1 MTRQKSNI
9 TNNAMR
15 LAFCFVF
22 YSLFPS
28 AVNAMICGPGY
39 YAFTENG
46 SDCQV
51 CPPGTYSELPGAEF
65 CILCLDTIYG
75 GEGANSA
82 ELWNGDLYCIHLG
95 SINDDFLASN
105 SGDAT
110 EPSVSISPSSIQI
123 VVEAPSV
130 VPSLEPSFGPASRPS
145 ISPSTMPSTSITS
158 ITPTTF
164 SSFQNDGGV
173 TTDEFQSLVL
183 CNDQEIETD
192 CFELY
197 GQLKNCPEQHEMIWY
212 PILAILFLIILITFL
227 EFIIP
232 NCFVNHI
239 WWGIEYLQML
249 YFIEISSVSLSPAAT
264 FFFGKMLPIFAI
276 DFNVSF
282 SLQCIMPQNW
292 PQKEAADQ
300 LLFLSLPIIF
310 LIISTFISKASSNW
324 IIREK
329 SISRWMA
336 ALLYVGYLKLTLSSL
351 EAIRLPTSW
360 SADILSMWA
369 NSDSFYSTLAGVA
382 GLLFYG
388 LVFPIWFLQGILR
401 HKMLTQALAEADEG
415 QDKEDDER
423 QLRNPTRKKHTMRKN
438 QIFMTLGIFPIN
450 LRQTAWWWPGILM
463 LRKFLLAI
471 FWFCLP
477 GMQSLFLVIFLLVNL
492 LSVIIQQYFEPLGNE
507 SSIGRKKI
515 WHSIATVDTVLNVC
529 LTAVVG
535 IAFFFSWP
543 VDTDVNMRS
552 LFQKRT
558 EDSLI
563 LSVVSASTLF
573 LAVTIG
579 VCCTRPEPCFRN
591 LVSQI
596 IIDKNNNDTKA
607 VRTETNF
614 VSGESSDE
622 IPIAPTITESFSSH
636 NSEQEIEFFA
646 AGKDSAW
653 SRQGTNATPT
663 DEEFSAESEPQTM
676 DYASYDSSPYLIP
689 QENEKVGRADYES
702 KSTSSRSWPDID
714 RCDSTI
720 ATNED
725 YCDAGD
731 MEDDAKTLYEEV
743 WVDEETG
750 EEIIDPEQGNWMDA
764 ETGLPAVHS
773 NDLDKQNTENSIE
786 SK

>member
-1 MTRQKSNI
+1 M
-9 TNNAMR
+9 
-15 LAFCFVF
+15 
-22 YSLFPS
+22 
-28 AVNAMICGPGY
+28 NAMICEPGY

-51 CPPGTYSELPGAEF
+51 CPPGTYSEIPGAEF
-65 CILCLDTIYG
+65 CMLCLDTIYG

-110 EPSVSISPSSIQI
+110 EGSVSISPSSIQI
-123 VVEAPSV
+123 ALEAPSA
-130 VPSLEPSFGPASRPS
+130 VPSLEPSFGPSVRPS
-145 ISPSTMPSTSITS
+145 ISPSTMPSTSMTS

-164 SSFQNDGGV
+164 SSFQNDGDV

-183 CNDQEIETD
+183 CNDQEIESD
-192 CFELY
+192 CFELH
-197 GQLKNCPEQHEMIWY
+197 GQFKSCPEQHEMIWY
-212 PILAILFLIILITFL
+212 PTLVIIFLIIVIAFL
-227 EFIIP
+227 EFMIP

-249 YFIEISSVSLSPAAT
+249 YFVAISSVSLSPAAG
-264 FFFGKMLPIFAI
+264 FFFGKVLPIFAL
-276 DFNVSF
+276 DFNASF

-292 PQKEAADQ
+292 PQQEAADQ

-310 LIISTFISKASSNW
+310 LIISTFISKASSNR
-324 IIREK
+324 IIREE
-329 SISRWMA
+329 SISRWMT
-336 ALLYVGYLKLTLSSL
+336 ALLYVGYLKLVLSSL
-351 EAIRLPTSW
+351 EAIKLSTSW
-360 SADILSMWA
+360 SADALSMWV

-388 LVFPIWFLQGILR
+388 LVFPVWFLQGILR

-415 QDKEDDER
+415 QDKENDER
-423 QLRNPTRKKHTMRKN
+423 QLRNPRKKKHTIRKN

-450 LRQTAWWWPGILM
+450 LRQTAWWWPGILI

-477 GMQSLFLVIFLLVNL
+477 GMQSLFLVIFLFFHL

-507 SSIGRKKI
+507 SSIGSKKS

-535 IAFFFSWP
+535 IAFFFSSP
-543 VDTDVNMRS
+543 VDADVSTRS
-552 LFQKRT
+552 LFQNRM

-579 VCCTRPEPCFRN
+579 VYCTRPEPCFRS

-596 IIDKNNNDTKA
+596 IAGENNNDTKA
-607 VRTETNF
+607 VRTEIRF
-614 VSGESSDE
+614 ASGESSDE
-622 IPIAPTITESFSSH
+622 IPIAPTITESFSP
-636 NSEQEIEFFA
+636 NDSEQEIDFFA

-653 SRQGTNATPT
+653 SRQGKSATPT
-663 DEEFSAESEPQTM
+663 DKEYSTESEPQTT
-676 DYASYDSSPYLIP
+676 DYASHDSSPYLIP
-689 QENEKVGRADYES
+689 QENENISRADYES
-702 KSTSSRSWPDID
+702 KSTSSRSW

-725 YCDAGD
+725 YRDAGD

-764 ETGLPAVHS
+764 ETGLPAVRS
-773 NDLDKQNTENSIE
+773 TS
-786 SK
+786 